1 MASAIAPAAARR
13 LVAELNNLLGKRV
26 EVVLMDGRKYKG
38 TLLGFDHPEMNLV
51 LGDVE
56 AGETRIPRLFIMG
69 RVVAEIRAYE
79 TTMFD
84 PREFANYV
92 ARRLGLRP
100 DAIKVFQD
108 AGVVVIYNSIR
119 VTANGVEGA
128 GPLAA
133 KVSYVL
139 REYIEAKKRGE
150 ELR

>member
-1 MASAIAPAAARR
+1 MAPPAARR
-13 LVAELNNLLGKRV
+13 LLAELNNLVGKRI
-26 EVVLMDGRKYKG
+26 EVILVNGRKYSG
-38 TLLGFDHPEMNLV
+38 TLLGFDHPEMNIV

-56 AGETRIPRLFIMG
+56 IGEERIPRIFIMG
-69 RVVAEIRAYE
+69 RVIAEIRAYE
-79 TTMFD
+79 MTLFD

-92 ARRLGLRP
+92 AKKLGLRP

-128 GPLAA
+128 GPLVA

-139 REYIEAKKRGE
+139 REYLEAKKRGE
-150 ELR
+150 QPY